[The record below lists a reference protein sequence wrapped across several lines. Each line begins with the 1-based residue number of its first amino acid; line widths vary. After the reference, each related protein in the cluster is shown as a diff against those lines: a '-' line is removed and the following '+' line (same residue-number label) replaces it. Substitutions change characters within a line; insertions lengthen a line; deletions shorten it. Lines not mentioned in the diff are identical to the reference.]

1 MKLEALILQCTII
14 GLIVVL
20 IDRECK
26 FQILENNDTSK
37 IEPTS

>member
-14 GLIVVL
+14 GLIV
-20 IDRECK
+20 
-26 FQILENNDTSK
+26 QILENNDTTK